1 MNNNQFS
8 YSISWRSKNTK
19 YGNNPS
25 MKIGN
30 DFEYSGSKNFNDH
43 PDLTRIDIKNSIT
56 DPYENI
62 YVKTYNL
69 NNPINLIALCDVS
82 SSMFVA
88 KKNDSIIKK
97 LSKIIARSAIS
108 QGDRFSMICF
118 NDLIND
124 KFVLETGNNLEYIN
138 EWIDGIKFE
147 SNKSSSDGIKDIN
160 KYLPE
165 EKSMV
170 FWISDYHNT
179 IENIEQTINQ
189 LSNHHVI
196 PLFISSEGELKKL
209 PNYGFRKFV
218 DSELNLEH
226 EVFLRPT
233 VKQKILND
241 YEEMKKKIFQ
251 VFSQKQLKQIIID
264 EDINIEIIQKYFL
277 GTKI

>member
-1 MNNNQFS
+1 
-8 YSISWRSKNTK
+8 
-19 YGNNPS
+19 
-25 MKIGN
+25 
-30 DFEYSGSKNFNDH
+30 
-43 PDLTRIDIKNSIT
+43 
-56 DPYENI
+56 
-62 YVKTYNL
+62 
-69 NNPINLIALCDVS
+69 
-82 SSMFVA
+82 
-88 KKNDSIIKK
+88 
-97 LSKIIARSAIS
+97 
-108 QGDRFSMICF
+108 MICY

-138 EWIDGIKFE
+138 QWIDGIKFE
-147 SNKSSSDGIKDIN
+147 SNKSSSDGIKAIN
-160 KYLPE
+160 KFLPE
-165 EKSMV
+165 EKSLV